1 VLFSFG
7 RSFPRPPVTPRGM
20 WPFSKPDPFC
30 AHIIASL
37 TAHPDDWKLTETRTQ
52 TGWESGNAEDEG
64 AQKLNETRWN
74 GSSYVGLYRR
84 PTWQPALQLAHAG
97 GDITLRDPDA
107 SNYAGWVIEKP
118 AHVLTSKADSKLLSE
133 AVKQWREGRV
143 AAALSASVADQ
154 KQIDEAMRELESLK

>member
-1 VLFSFG
+1 
-7 RSFPRPPVTPRGM
+7 M

-37 TAHPDDWKLTETRTQ
+37 AAHPDDWKLTETRTQ
-52 TGWESGNAEDEG
+52 TGWREGAAADEG
-64 AQKLNETRWN
+64 AEKLTEPRWN
-74 GSSYVGLYRR
+74 GSTYVAQYRR

-118 AHVLTSKADSKLLSE
+118 AHVLTPKADSKLLSE

-143 AAALSASVADQ
+143 AVALSASVADQ
-154 KQIDEAMRELESLK
+154 KQIDEAMRELDSLK